1 MLGQIFSDE
10 AQLDLR
16 QPVATV
22 AVPNWMTSFLLPP
35 HQKVEC
41 DVLLPDI
48 NFWIQWG
55 VVWLIQSINVAVL
68 SYLAYIL
75 VLGKER
81 STSTYLLGYGVI
93 IPLVLITPFYIAT
106 WFNIASPMLKLTI
119 AVHSAL
125 CAFRCI
131 GAMHGTIPHDL
142 GANATTFCIYCTSVV
157 DNVRDEKGKMS
168 KTTKL
173 DNKKNWKRFVKSFI
187 MVGVMLTVLD
197 TPQDWKLF
205 NYTPSSF
212 FQFLHLKHLIN
223 NFAIAYLQ
231 HLTLLSGTSVAAL
244 IAGHLTG
251 TKLHDASNDPLLS
264 SSSPSDF
271 WGRRW
276 NNIVHRAMKVR
287 MYISGISKCSIV
299 KALQIISPFIN

>member
-1 MLGQIFSDE
+1 MLHEESKSYNGQ
-10 AQLDLR
+10 
-16 QPVATV
+16 
-22 AVPNWMTSFLLPP
+22 
-35 HQKVEC
+35 
-41 DVLLPDI
+41 
-48 NFWIQWG
+48 
-55 VVWLIQSINVAVL
+55 LISCQS
-68 SYLAYIL
+68 
-75 VLGKER
+75 K
-81 STSTYLLGYGVI
+81 
-93 IPLVLITPFYIAT
+93 
-106 WFNIASPMLKLTI
+106 
-119 AVHSAL
+119 
-125 CAFRCI
+125 
-131 GAMHGTIPHDL
+131 AMHGTIPHDL

-223 NFAIAYLQ
+223 NFAIACKCFHISFRNVSYHAWHNHLYDFTYTYFETDLQ